1 MLILIVGSKRL
12 KVFCF
17 LFGILNGSNY

>member
-1 MLILIVGSKRL
+1 MFILIVGSKRL

>member
-17 LFGILNGSNY
+17 LLGVSNDSNY